1 VDAVDNDAFD
11 IVFTGNFIFSS
22 FGWYKIV
29 KQYVTSAYITGLFL
43 VLSTAVN
50 D

>member
-11 IVFTGNFIFSS
+11 IVFNFIFSS
-22 FGWYKIV
+22 FVWYKIV